1 MRCVICWMNGDNLDW
16 AKHVVYCDK
25 YAIELRETKVVNLVW
40 QLKLGVVHEVKQ
52 VPQLPTC
59 KCVKVESKVVDANAL
74 KRKGVQV
81 LSEEQTMN
89 MKLKEQELVWVDQV
103 AKVV

>member
-1 MRCVICWMNGDNLDW
+1 MNGDNLDW

-40 QLKLGVVHEVKQ
+40 QLELGVVREVKQ

-59 KCVKVESKVVDANAL
+59 KCVKLESKVDVKAL

-81 LSEEQTMN
+81 LSEE
-89 MKLKEQELVWVDQV
+89 
-103 AKVV
+103 